1 MWWLPNS
8 DISIERRLL
17 RILGLED
24 IDPLFSDIPQSLIK
38 KKPPDLPS
46 YDEIEVEQVFRR
58 IISENCCLGEWKFF
72 LGGGCWFHYVPAV
85 IDEVSSKQEFYTS
98 YTPYQAEISQGALQA
113 IFEYQSLMAE
123 LLEMDVVNASHYDW
137 STALAEAALMTMR
150 ITKRKEILVPE
161 NMHPERLEVLRTY
174 LFGAGGRIR
183 TYSFD
188 KKRGT
193 VLLDS
198 LDPNSD
204 TAMVYLENPNFFGVV
219 EDEAEAVG
227 EKAHSKG
234 ALYVMGVDPLSLGI
248 LKPPGECGADIAV
261 GEGQHLGSYPSFG
274 GPSLGIMAAKWDLR
288 LVRQMP
294 GRLIGMTWS
303 KSGVRGYVMTLQT
316 REQHI
321 RQERATSNITTNE
334 SLMAIRAAVYL
345 SLMGAEG
352 LRNICMKIIGNTQY
366 LIEEI
371 GSLDKFESPVF
382 DQVHFREFLVRSSL
396 DWDVVNSQL
405 RSMKII
411 GGLPLS
417 RFGEKFRELG
427 NSALFCTTEIHSK
440 DDLDLLVHA
449 LRRVS

>member
-1 MWWLPNS
+1 
-8 DISIERRLL
+8 
-17 RILGLED
+17 
-24 IDPLFSDIPQSLIK
+24 
-38 KKPPDLPS
+38 
-46 YDEIEVEQVFRR
+46 
-58 IISENCCLGEWKFF
+58 
-72 LGGGCWFHYVPAV
+72 
-85 IDEVSSKQEFYTS
+85 
-98 YTPYQAEISQGALQA
+98 
-113 IFEYQSLMAE
+113 
-123 LLEMDVVNASHYDW
+123 
-137 STALAEAALMTMR
+137 
-150 ITKRKEILVPE
+150 
-161 NMHPERLEVLRTY
+161 
-174 LFGAGGRIR
+174 
-183 TYSFD
+183 
-188 KKRGT
+188 
-193 VLLDS
+193 
-198 LDPNSD
+198 
-204 TAMVYLENPNFFGVV
+204 
-219 EDEAEAVG
+219 
-227 EKAHSKG
+227 
-234 ALYVMGVDPLSLGI
+234 
-248 LKPPGECGADIAV
+248 
-261 GEGQHLGSYPSFG
+261 
-274 GPSLGIMAAKWDLR
+274 
-288 LVRQMP
+288 
-294 GRLIGMTWS
+294 
-303 KSGVRGYVMTLQT
+303 MTLQT

-321 RQERATSNITTNE
+321 RQERATSNISTNE